1 MNSDGRRINVSLGPE
16 HARKLER
23 LAARTHV
30 NEGTLARSLLA
41 QAIDETDIDAENIVA
56 LLDSI
61 PGAFEQAAKAQA
73 DYEEGRTIS
82 LDEFRMR

>member
-1 MNSDGRRINVSLGPE
+1 MNSDGRRINVSLGSE